1 MEITSVEYG
10 KESKRLTLTDL
21 GRTVC
26 LYLYPTMEDLL
37 GIKSTSS
44 MEDSLDCICSG
55 TKSYEE
61 TMGNYWSS
69 L

>member
-44 MEDSLDCICSG
+44 MEDSLDSICSG